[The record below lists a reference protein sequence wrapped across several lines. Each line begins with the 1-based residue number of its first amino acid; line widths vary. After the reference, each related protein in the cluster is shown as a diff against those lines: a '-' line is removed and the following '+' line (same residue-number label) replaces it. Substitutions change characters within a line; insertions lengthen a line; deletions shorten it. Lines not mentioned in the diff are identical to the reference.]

1 MHIQQIKLKFQIT
14 ASYLLDSD
22 NDGLGDSSDPDGDGD
37 GVLNNNDLFPY
48 RAEYSA
54 DSDGDGMPD
63 AWELR
68 YNLNPND
75 PSDSAMDEDEDGATN
90 LNEFVAG
97 TPPFGS
103 LDVDGNGRYDALTDG
118 LLLLRGTFGLTDS
131 ALISG
136 VVASDAQFSTS
147 GEIQSQIALLGDL
160 ADIDDNGQV
169 DALTDGLPILRYLFG
184 LKGDTLIA
192 GVVAANGTRISAQDI
207 EAHLQSLM
215 PQPLSENG
223 GPSRT

>member
-1 MHIQQIKLKFQIT
+1 
-14 ASYLLDSD
+14 
-22 NDGLGDSSDPDGDGD
+22 
-37 GVLNNNDLFPY
+37 VLNNNDLFPY

-63 AWELR
+63 AWEPR

-90 LNEFVAG
+90 LNEFLAG

-160 ADIDDNGQV
+160 ADIDGNGQV

-215 PQPLSENG
+215 P
-223 GPSRT
+223 